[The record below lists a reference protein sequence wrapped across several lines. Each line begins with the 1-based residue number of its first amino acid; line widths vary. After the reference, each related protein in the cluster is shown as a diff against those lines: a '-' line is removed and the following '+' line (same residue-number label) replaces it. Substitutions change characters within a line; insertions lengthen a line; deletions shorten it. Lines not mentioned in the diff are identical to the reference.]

1 MQHSSWKGHLKLS
14 LVSVPVR
21 AYSANVAAAR
31 VHLNQ
36 LHAECHSR
44 IRYQKTC
51 PIHGEVSKE
60 EIVSGYEYAKGQY
73 VIVEP
78 EELTELRGERE
89 REINIE
95 AVLPRQSIDLLYC
108 TERSYYLLPD
118 GKAGE
123 KPFVLL
129 QQVLAD
135 GKLEAVARGILF
147 SREEVML
154 VRPLE
159 NLLSVTA
166 LKFATEVAPPSEL
179 SETISAPTLKR
190 EEVTLTKT
198 LIEAYLKKK
207 FSLAEFTDHY
217 AEDLTKLIEAKVQGK
232 DVVKPPAAAEAP
244 PTINLMD
251 ALKKSLAS
259 KQTGPSKASRPGKPR
274 RKTG

>member
-36 LHAECHSR
+36 LHGECHSR

-73 VIVEP
+73 VVIEP
-78 EELTELRGERE
+78 EELAELRGERE

-95 AVLPRQSIDLLYC
+95 AVVPRQSIDLLYC

-129 QQVLAD
+129 QQGLAD

-154 VRPLE
+154 LRPLE
-159 NLLSVTA
+159 KLLAVTA
-166 LKFATEVAPPSEL
+166 LKFAAEVAAPEEL
-179 SETISAPTLKR
+179 SETVSTPALKR
-190 EEVTLTKT
+190 EEIALTKT
-198 LIEAYLKKK
+198 LIDAYVKKK
-207 FSLAEFTDHY
+207 FSLEEYKDHY
-217 AEDLTKLIEAKVQGK
+217 VEDLTQLIEAKVQGREI
-232 DVVKPPAAAEAP
+232 VKPPAAAEAP

-251 ALKKSLAS
+251 ALKKSLAG
-259 KQTGPSKASRPGKPR
+259 KQTTPARTRPAKAR